1 MNFSRFF
8 INRPIFAAVLS
19 LLIFLVGLIAM
30 PRLPISEFPE
40 VVPPSVQV
48 RAFFPGA
55 TPNVI
60 AETIAAPLEEQLS
73 GTPGML
79 YISSQATTDGSMAL
93 TVTFRIGTDPD
104 KAQQDVQNRINQ
116 ALPRLP
122 DIVRQQG
129 LITSKGGGEL
139 TMVVHLTSTDPS
151 HDTLFMRN
159 YSVLNIID
167 KLSRIEGVGEVRS
180 FGGGDYAMRMW
191 LNPGKMAARNITVND
206 VVLAVREQNVQVAA
220 GRINAQPAPMVGPDG
235 LPAFEL
241 PITAQGR
248 LSTVEEFEAIII
260 RANANGSFIRL
271 GEIARI
277 ELGASS
283 YALRSLL
290 NNEPA
295 SAIAVFQAPNSNA
308 LSISDAVRATMD
320 ELSSSF
326 PAGMTYQVIYDP
338 TQFVRTGIEKVIST
352 LLEAILLVV
361 IVVIIFLQTW
371 RASIIPL
378 LAVPVSI
385 IGTFAVMYA
394 FGFSINNLT
403 LFGMVLAIGI
413 VVDDAIVVV
422 ENVERNISRGLSPH
436 DATVVAM
443 HEVTGPIIATSLVLC
458 AVFVPLAYIAGLTG
472 QFYQQFALTI
482 AISVIISTFNSL
494 TLSPALCALLLQPHG
509 TKKDAFARLL
519 DKLFGRF
526 FGWFNRTFK
535 QAAENYHTSLTGSL
549 KRKGLGVGAYF
560 ILILAAFVLF
570 RTIPSGYIPVQDKQ
584 YLVAFAQLPPGTT
597 LERTNE
603 VMLKMG
609 ELARTQPGVANAI
622 AFPGLSIAGFSASPN
637 AGIVFIGLEPFEER
651 KSMMEYGPA
660 IAGMLMGKLN
670 GAIPDG
676 FIGVFP
682 PPAVSG
688 LGTIGGFKLEV
699 QDKADLG
706 DKALYEAVQTV
717 IAKANQHPA
726 LSGVFTS
733 YEVNVPQLFANVDRA
748 KAKQLGVEL
757 GDIYGTMQV
766 MLGSLYI
773 NDFNKFGRTYQVI
786 AQADAPYRDS
796 AEDVLQLKVK
806 SRTTGALIPLGS
818 LMSLEP
824 SAGPDRAVRYNLF
837 RSADI
842 NAGPAVGVATG
853 EAQAAIE
860 QILKDTLPQGF
871 TYEYT
876 DLAYQQQIAGNTQAL
891 IFMLC
896 IVLVFLVLAAQYES
910 LTLPLAILLI
920 APVVVM
926 CGLFGVWIANADN
939 NIFTQIGLMVL
950 IGLACKNA
958 ILIVEFARELELA
971 GKSVVEAAL
980 EASRLRLRPILMT
993 SFAFIMGVIPLVLS
1007 SGAGAEMRRAIGVVV
1022 FSGML
1027 GITLLGLFLTPLFY
1041 VVLRTLF
1048 NSKLVSHE
1056 ADTFNPDDVGSIG
1069 HANQKAPS
1077 GNKKGKAHA

>member
-8 INRPIFAAVLS
+8 INRPIFAGVLS
-19 LLIFLVGLIAM
+19 LLIFLVGLIAL
-30 PRLPISEFPE
+30 PRLPISEFPQ

-73 GTPGML
+73 GTPNML
-79 YISSQATTDGSMAL
+79 YLSSQATTDGTMTL
-93 TVTFRIGTDPD
+93 TATFRIGTDPD
-104 KAQQDVQNRINQ
+104 QAQQDVQNRINQ

-129 LITSKGGGEL
+129 LVTSKGGGEL
-139 TMVVHLTSTDPS
+139 TMVVHLTSTEAS

-159 YSVLNIID
+159 YAVLNIID
-167 KLSRIEGVGEVRS
+167 RLARIEGVGEVRS
-180 FGGGDYAMRMW
+180 FGGGDYAMRLW
-191 LNPGKMAARNITVND
+191 LNPGKMAARNITVD
-206 VVLAVREQNVQVAA
+206 EVIGAVREQNVQVAA
-220 GRINAQPAPMVGPDG
+220 GRINAQPAPLVGPDG
-235 LPAFEL
+235 EPAFEL

-248 LSTVEEFEAIII
+248 LSTVEDFNGIII
-260 RANANGSFIRL
+260 KADGAGGFTRL
-271 GEIARI
+271 SDIARV

-290 NNEPA
+290 NNKPA

-308 LSISDAVRATMD
+308 LSISDAVRATLD
-320 ELSSSF
+320 ELAVAF
-326 PAGMTYQVIYDP
+326 PPGMKYEVIYDP

-352 LLEAILLVV
+352 LLEAVLLVV
-361 IVVIIFLQTW
+361 LVVIIFLQSW
-371 RASIIPL
+371 RASLIPL
-378 LAVPVSI
+378 IAVPVSI
-385 IGTFAVMYA
+385 VGTFAVMHV

-403 LFGMVLAIGI
+403 LFGLVLAIGI

-422 ENVERNISRGLSPH
+422 ENVERNIARGLTPH

-443 HEVTGPIIATSLVLC
+443 REVTGPIIATSLVLC

-494 TLSPALCALLLQPHG
+494 TLSPALCALLLQHHG
-509 TKKDAFARLL
+509 AKKDAFARVL
-519 DKLFGRF
+519 DKLLGRF
-526 FGWFNRTFK
+526 FAWFNRIFK
-535 QAAENYHTSLTGSL
+535 RTSDSYSRNLGATL
-549 KRKGLGVGAYF
+549 QRKGLGIGVYF
-560 ILILAAFVLF
+560 VLILAAFGLF
-570 RTIPSGYIPVQDKQ
+570 KTIPGGYIPIQDKQ

-603 VMLKMG
+603 VMLKIG
-609 ELARTQPGVANAI
+609 EIARTQPGVANAI

-637 AGIVFIGLEPFEER
+637 AGIVFLGLEPFEDR
-651 KSMMEYGPA
+651 RSVTEYGPA

-688 LGTIGGFKLEV
+688 LGTIGGFKLQV
-699 QDKADLG
+699 QDRADMG
-706 DKALYEAVQTV
+706 DKALYEAVQNV
-717 IAKANQHPA
+717 IVKANQNPA

-733 YEVNVPQLFANVDRA
+733 FEVNVPQLFANVDRA

-757 GDIYGTMQV
+757 SDVYSTMQV

-773 NDFNKFGRTYQVI
+773 NDFNKFGRTYQVV
-786 AQADAPYRDS
+786 AQADAPFRDS
-796 AEDVLQLKVK
+796 IDDVLQLKVQ

-837 RSADI
+837 RAADI
-842 NAGPAVGVATG
+842 NASPAPGVATG
-853 EAQAAIE
+853 DAQAAIE
-860 QILKDTLPQGF
+860 AILAESLPPGF
-871 TYEYT
+871 AYEYT
-876 DLAYQQQIAGNTQAL
+876 DLAYQQKIAGNTEAL
-891 IFMLC
+891 IIALC
-896 IVLVFLVLAAQYES
+896 ILLVFLVLAAQYES
-910 LTLPLAILLI
+910 LTLPLAILMI
-920 APVVVM
+920 APVVVL

-958 ILIVEFARELELA
+958 ILIMEFARELELS
-971 GKSVVEAAL
+971 GKTTLAAVL

-993 SFAFIMGVIPLVLS
+993 SFAFIMGVVPLVLS

-1027 GITLLGLFLTPLFY
+1027 GITVLGLFLTPLFY
-1041 VVLRTLF
+1041 IVLRTIF
-1048 NSKLVSHE
+1048 HSRLVDHQP
-1056 ADTFNPDDVGSIG
+1056 DTFDPEMSSGLAG
-1069 HANQKAPS
+1069 KA
-1077 GNKKGKAHA
+1077 KKGKTHV

>member
-19 LLIFLVGLIAM
+19 LLVLLAGLVSL
-30 PRLPISEFPE
+30 PRLPISEFPQ

-73 GTPGML
+73 GTPNML
-79 YISSQATTDGSMAL
+79 YISSQATTDGAMTL

-122 DIVRQQG
+122 EIVRQQG
-129 LITSKGGGEL
+129 LVTSSGGGEL

-167 KLSRIEGVGEVRS
+167 RLARIEGVGDVRS
-180 FGGGDYAMRMW
+180 FGGGDYAMRLW
-191 LNPGKMAARNITVND
+191 LNPGQMAARNVTVGD
-206 VVLAVREQNVQVAA
+206 VISAVREQNVQVAA
-220 GRINAQPAPMVGPDG
+220 GRINAQPAPVVGPDG
-235 LPAFEL
+235 EPAFEL

-248 LSTVEEFEAIII
+248 LSTPEEFNAIII
-260 RANANGSFIRL
+260 RADGKGGFIRL
-271 GEIARI
+271 GDIARV

-290 NNEPA
+290 NNKSA

-308 LSISDAVRATMD
+308 LSISDAVREVMD
-320 ELSSSF
+320 DASSSF
-326 PAGMTYQVIYDP
+326 PPGMKYQVIYDP
-338 TQFVRTGIEKVIST
+338 TQFVRTGIEKVIHT

-361 IVVIIFLQTW
+361 LVVIVFLQTW

-403 LFGMVLAIGI
+403 LFGLVLAIGI

-422 ENVERNISRGLSPH
+422 ENVERNIARGLSPH

-443 HEVTGPIIATSLVLC
+443 REVTGPIIATSLVLC

-494 TLSPALCALLLQPHG
+494 TLSPAMCALLLQPHG
-509 TKKDAFARLL
+509 SKKDAFARVL

-526 FGWFNRTFK
+526 FAWFNRMFK
-535 QAAENYHTSLTGSL
+535 TASENYHTSLTHSL
-549 KRKGLGVGAYF
+549 KRKGLGMGVYLA
-560 ILILAAFVLF
+560 LILAAFALF
-570 RTIPSGYIPVQDKQ
+570 KTIPGGYIPVQDKQ
-584 YLVAFAQLPPGTT
+584 YLVAFAQLPAGTT

-603 VMLKMG
+603 VIEKMST
-609 ELARTQPGVANAI
+609 LALEQPGVANSI

-637 AGIVFIGLEPFEER
+637 AGIVFIGLEPFEDR

-688 LGTIGGFKLEV
+688 LGTIGGFKLQV

-706 DKALYEAVQTV
+706 DKALYDAVQTV

-786 AQADAPYRDS
+786 AQADAPFRDDVD
-796 AEDVLQLKVK
+796 DVLQLKVK

-824 SAGPDRAVRYNLF
+824 SAGPDRTVRYNLF

-842 NAGPAVGVATG
+842 NANPAPGVSTG
-853 EAQAAIE
+853 DAQAAME
-860 QILKDTLPQGF
+860 QILAETLPPGF
-871 TYEYT
+871 AYEYT
-876 DLAYQQQIAGNTQAL
+876 DLAYQQQIAGNTEAL

-896 IVLVFLVLAAQYES
+896 ILLVFLVLAAQYES
-910 LTLPLAILLI
+910 LTLPLSILMI
-920 APVVVM
+920 APVVVL

-958 ILIVEFARELELA
+958 ILIVEFARELEIA
-971 GKSVVEAAL
+971 GKSVMEAAL

-993 SFAFIMGVIPLVLS
+993 SFAFIMGVVPLVLS

-1027 GITLLGLFLTPLFY
+1027 GITLLGIFLTPLFY

-1048 NSKLVSHE
+1048 NKKLAHHE
-1056 ADTFNPDDVGSIG
+1056 ADTFDAESATLLAQP
-1069 HANQKAPS
+1069 K
-1077 GNKKGKAHA
+1077 KKGKPHA